1 MCSSDLVKP
10 SVVVLDHLEAI
21 APVAESSDAAGERI
35 KSALLSSVDRA
46 LAEGGIAVIGVTSK
60 PSLVDP
66 RLIRPGRLGIH
77 LELTLPRPEV
87 RADLVRRVADDQVEL
102 EDAMVEKIVAGT
114 EGWTNVE
121 IATALGNAIDAAHR
135 EGREI
140 SLADMVAGSRKL
152 A

>member
-1 MCSSDLVKP
+1 MNSQN
-10 SVVVLDHLEAI
+10 HHE
-21 APVAESSDAAGERI
+21 
-35 KSALLSSVDRA
+35 
-46 LAEGGIAVIGVTSK
+46 VIVS
-60 PSLVDP
+60 
-66 RLIRPGRLGIH
+66 GIH
-77 LELTLPRPEV
+77 LELTLPRSEV